1 MLKPIPPLK
10 KNIFSFFV
18 ATLIIAGCG
27 KQQGASRQNQAV
39 STYPVIEI
47 SPRST
52 VLHADYPAT
61 LEGHQ
66 TVEIRPRV
74 NGYITKMYVDEGA
87 EVQKGQKLFKLNSE
101 EYEQQVRSA
110 NADIEA
116 AKAAVN
122 TAEMNLKKT
131 MPLAEK
137 DIVSEYEVE
146 SARYDLQSKKAALA
160 QAKAKLVN
168 AQTNLGYTTITSP
181 ADGVIGNIPY
191 RVGSLVNSNI
201 SKPLTVVSDITT
213 MYAYFSM
220 SEREL
225 LEMMKQATGTTLR
238 QKINQMP
245 PVSFIMADNT
255 LYPHKGHLEMAS
267 GLISTSTGSANFR
280 ATFSNP
286 EKFLRSGGSGTVRI
300 PLPKDSVIII
310 PKKATYDLQNR
321 HFVFVVKNG
330 KVKSVPVAILSISNP
345 KTYVVTDGLDTG
357 DQVVIDGLN
366 DLQDGMNI
374 NPKPVDTDSVYL
386 SLNSRSVDSN

>member
-1 MLKPIPPLK
+1 
-10 KNIFSFFV
+10 
-18 ATLIIAGCG
+18 
-27 KQQGASRQNQAV
+27 
-39 STYPVIEI
+39 
-47 SPRST
+47 
-52 VLHADYPAT
+52 
-61 LEGHQ
+61 
-66 TVEIRPRV
+66 
-74 NGYITKMYVDEGA
+74 VDEGA

>member
-1 MLKPIPPLK
+1 
-10 KNIFSFFV
+10 
-18 ATLIIAGCG
+18 
-27 KQQGASRQNQAV
+27 
-39 STYPVIEI
+39 
-47 SPRST
+47 
-52 VLHADYPAT
+52 
-61 LEGHQ
+61 
-66 TVEIRPRV
+66 
-74 NGYITKMYVDEGA
+74 
-87 EVQKGQKLFKLNSE
+87 
-101 EYEQQVRSA
+101 
-110 NADIEA
+110 
-116 AKAAVN
+116 
-122 TAEMNLKKT
+122 
-131 MPLAEK
+131 
-137 DIVSEYEVE
+137 
-146 SARYDLQSKKAALA
+146 
-160 QAKAKLVN
+160 
-168 AQTNLGYTTITSP
+168 
-181 ADGVIGNIPY
+181 
-191 RVGSLVNSNI
+191 
-201 SKPLTVVSDITT
+201 